1 MVGSYHITNGTL
13 LVCELPEERKAVPL
27 FKIKVNDDGTR
38 RYKARIVM
46 KGFMQKEGIDF
57 HDTYAP
63 VAKWSSIRIL
73 SAIVTI
79 LNLELTHIDFE
90 MAFMIPMMDTE
101 VYIKTTAGM
110 EQQTPGGKVAK
121 MIKGINGC
129 KQGSKLFYE
138 EVKGTL
144 VSIGFTTSKYDSCL
158 FIKRTNTESC
168 IIITWV
174 DDLLTATDGERNG
187 ILNTS

>member
-1 MVGSYHITNGTL
+1 
-13 LVCELPEERKAVPL
+13 
-27 FKIKVNDDGTR
+27 
-38 RYKARIVM
+38 M
-46 KGFMQKEGIDF
+46 KGFMQKEGVDF

-73 SAIVTI
+73 FAIVTI
-79 LNLELTHIDFE
+79 FDWEIAHIDFE
-90 MAFMIPMMDTE
+90 TAFMIPLMDTE

-110 EQQTPGGKVAK
+110 ENLTPGGNIAR

-138 EVKGTL
+138 EVKNAL
-144 VSIGFTTSKYDSCL
+144 LENNFVMSLYDSCV
-158 FIKRTNTESC
+158 FIKRSGDESC

-174 DDLLTATDGERNG
+174 DDLIIATNSVSNSILSNLLVNLKAKYKYKIITNPTLFLGLTIKRG
-187 ILNTS
+187 